1 VRQALIPVVAVPL
14 FLATAVAQQAT
25 FKVSVDLVAV
35 DVLVTA
41 HGAPIAGLSA
51 SDFEITDNKVAQ
63 KVERVSDTL
72 QPIPL
77 DLMMVFD
84 TSQSVAGDKL
94 AQLKDAGKAV
104 LATLRPGD
112 RSALITFNQ
121 QTVVR
126 QRLSPDVSAVARA
139 VERLNAAGRTSLFD
153 ALYTGLSLRRTP
165 DTRAM
170 VLVFSDGRD
179 NGSWLSGSQVAQV
192 ARESDVVVYA
202 VGLDNG
208 IKREMQGI
216 AEETGGAVVVAQSAS
231 ALKTLFTRIVREM
244 QARYVI
250 YYYPTGVTGSGWHAT
265 EVRVPGRRVEIVARR
280 GYWRR

>member
-1 VRQALIPVVAVPL
+1 MRHALIPVLAVSL
-14 FLATAVAQQAT
+14 FLATAIAQQAT

-41 HGAPIAGLSA
+41 HGDPIAGLTA
-51 SDFEITDNKVAQ
+51 SDFSITDNKVPQ
-63 KVERVSDTL
+63 RVERVSDAM

-77 DLMMVFD
+77 DVVLVFD
-84 TSQSVAGDKL
+84 ASQSVAGDKL

-104 LATLRPGD
+104 VGALRPGD
-112 RSALITFNQ
+112 RVALITFSQ

-126 QRLSPDVSAVARA
+126 QRLSADVAAVTRA
-139 VERLNAAGRTSLFD
+139 VERVNAAGRTSLFD
-153 ALYTGLSLRRTP
+153 ALYTGLLLRRTSG
-165 DTRAM
+165 TRAM

-179 NGSWLSGSQVAQV
+179 NSSWLSGTQVAEV
-192 ARESDVVVYA
+192 ARQSDVVVYA
-202 VGLDNG
+202 VGLDNS
-208 IKREMQGI
+208 IRREMQDI

-231 ALKTLFTRIVREM
+231 TLKTLFSGIVREM